1 MTQCKV
7 KEISP
12 TLFEIP
18 ELGHTV
24 KIQKKPG
31 RTLWLCSCQN
41 HQKFCN
47 ENGWCFDKQLVS
59 EYLTKKPIIKEF
71 NKLIE
76 KYKSFSGINAEFKAE
91 VLLDELNTFF
101 EKFLK

>member
-47 ENGWCFDKQLVS
+47 ENGWCFDKQLV
-59 EYLTKKPIIKEF
+59 LKHIILKKPKE
-71 NKLIE
+71 KVDQLIE
-76 KYKSFSGINAEFKAE
+76 LYSNAIREKLNINPLNFVE
-91 VLLDELNTFF
+91 EL
-101 EKFLK
+101 EILRRML